1 MIYQLAITNNI
12 IYKSIPMHDRLPA
25 GCDTTMQPLP
35 DVIRFPGSE
44 SRQIRQNPGFAGIPG
59 RAGFATNDT
68 IIISCGKDDA
78 VESYVRFS

>member
-1 MIYQLAITNNI
+1 
-12 IYKSIPMHDRLPA
+12 
-25 GCDTTMQPLP
+25 MQPLP